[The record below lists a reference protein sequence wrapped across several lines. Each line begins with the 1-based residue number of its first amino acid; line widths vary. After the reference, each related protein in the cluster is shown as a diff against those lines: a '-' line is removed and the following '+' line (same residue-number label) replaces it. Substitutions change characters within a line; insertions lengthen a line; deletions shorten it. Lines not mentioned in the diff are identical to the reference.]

1 MTTENREGAALFSR
15 AVRETLDTLVAPKIR
30 DALIHDALAL
40 GGLAALP
47 TSRAAMRAFATGPL
61 RKVTERALGAELAH
75 SVADEI
81 LRVVPPALPQRMLPK
96 GRAARASAPA
106 LRRSATP
113 PPATRPTLSGPNTN
127 PRSQSEEP
135 GAFRPVPAP
144 VSTRPDRPFVSTP
157 PQGMRDVR
165 SFTPMPASS
174 ARRARPAVEEP
185 VTPVHLEE
193 PVLPPPSSGAVPSRP
208 RASVSTPIAPFV
220 LVATEDS
227 ALLDT
232 LTEWFADRATVLR
245 ASDAP
250 ELVRLLDQAGDR
262 RAMVVVDGKA
272 PSVRPGALAVLL
284 EAMPKVEVV
293 LCRAAPATEQVVLS
307 ASPSTARWIVYREPA
322 SLDHVA
328 AECLRLV
335 S

>member
-40 GGLAALP
+40 GGLASLP
-47 TSRAAMRAFATGPL
+47 TTRAAMRAFATGPL

-81 LRVVPPALPQRMLPK
+81 LRVVPPALPQRSLPK
-96 GRAARASAPA
+96 GKASRSSPPPP

-113 PPATRPTLSGPNTN
+113 SPGARRTQFGPGTN
-127 PRSQSEEP
+127 PRSQSPDP
-135 GAFRPVPAP
+135 GSFRPVPAP
-144 VSTRPDRPFVSTP
+144 LSSRPDRAFITTP
-157 PQGMRDVR
+157 PRGMMDAR
-165 SFTPMPASS
+165 SYTPGPVSME
-174 ARRARPAVEEP
+174 RRTRGAMDEA
-185 VTPVHLEE
+185 T
-193 PVLPPPSSGAVPSRP
+193 LPPPNSGAVPSRP
-208 RASVSTPIAPFV
+208 RAGTSTGPVAPNV
-220 LVATEDS
+220 VVATTDP
-227 ALLDT
+227 ALLDA
-232 LTEWFADRATVLR
+232 LTEWFADRAVVSR
-245 ASDAP
+245 ALDAA
-250 ELVRLLDQAGDR
+250 ELVRLLDQAEDR
-262 RAMVVVDGKA
+262 RSIVIVDGKS

-284 EAMPKVEVV
+284 EAMPRVEVV

-307 ASPSTARWIVYREPA
+307 ASPATARWIVYREPA

-328 AECLRLV
+328 AECVRLV